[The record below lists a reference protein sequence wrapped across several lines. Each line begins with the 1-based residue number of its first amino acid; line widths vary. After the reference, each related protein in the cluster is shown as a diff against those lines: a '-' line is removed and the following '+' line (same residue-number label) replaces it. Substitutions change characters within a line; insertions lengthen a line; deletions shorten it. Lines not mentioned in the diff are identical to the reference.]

1 MNYYMMYKS
10 VNISNIGLFMETGF
24 PFKLL
29 Q

>member
-1 MNYYMMYKS
+1 MYKS